1 MSGWSIK
8 ESNIVCD
15 RDNGYAY
22 ENVGVGWLRNG
33 IQLIANVVFAY
44 IFCMDYPTLFIFD
57 PHLGQDISLCLFPQT
72 IQKYS
77 TCELLPLRPPNIE
90 DESGD

>member
-22 ENVGVGWLRNG
+22 ENVGGFGWLRSG

-44 IFCMDYPTLFIFD
+44 IFCMTIPLFS
-57 PHLGQDISLCLFPQT
+57 SL
-72 IQKYS
+72 IH
-77 TCELLPLRPPNIE
+77 I
-90 DESGD
+90 